1 MEKVLIIPRNDGM
14 AVSAGGKVYIVE
26 MSAEQMLDMAL
37 CISWNRNC
45 TIGLPFTMA
54 GRYLN
59 LRIYPSKKLRRRTS

>member
-37 CISWNRNC
+37 RCQQV
-45 TIGLPFTMA
+45 GMEM
-54 GRYLN
+54 
-59 LRIYPSKKLRRRTS
+59 LRSEQRSVEAEQLLVNES

>member
-37 CISWNRNC
+37 RCQQA
-45 TIGLPFTMA
+45 GLEMLRSKRKDA
-54 GRYLN
+54 GSEQLLAN
-59 LRIYPSKKLRRRTS
+59 ES

>member
-37 CISWNRNC
+37 RCQQAGLEMLRNKRKD
-45 TIGLPFTMA
+45 A
-54 GRYLN
+54 GSEQLLAN
-59 LRIYPSKKLRRRTS
+59 ES

>member
-37 CISWNRNC
+37 RCQQVGMEMLRNE
-45 TIGLPFTMA
+45 
-54 GRYLN
+54 
-59 LRIYPSKKLRRRTS
+59 RRGVETEQLLVSES